1 MDIESGVLPIPLRGL
16 LGDLNPAECKLHC
29 AVWNGKEHPID
40 VLARSWEEWVQWSR
54 WRGARDDFNRR
65 YIFAMARE
73 KKTTDSWLFGGVFE
87 VLGRK
92 PIAHTHSYDLEL
104 RDDIMAPYIKRLV
117 VRFPLPARITRLN
130 LETYLEQ
137 MSVGSVLEQPYAGE
151 AFPGHDRIDH
161 SFQELQVV
169 ISQNRPDWRIAL
181 EHMKGVYVIH
191 DQVTGAPYVGA
202 AYGDEGIWQRLCR
215 YTKTL
220 HGDNVAL
227 RALVQDKGTDYALQN
242 LRFALLEFWSNRT
255 KDQDVIDRETYWKQ
269 VLMSRTFGNNR
280 N

>member
-1 MDIESGVLPIPLRGL
+1 MSGEPGALPIPLRGL

-73 KKTTDSWLFGGVFE
+73 KKATESWLFGGVFE

-92 PIAHTHSYDLEL
+92 TTAHTHSYDLAL
-104 RDDIMAPYIKRLV
+104 REDIMAPYIKRLV
-117 VRFPLPARITRLN
+117 VRFGLPARITRLN
-130 LETYLEQ
+130 LETYLER

-161 SFQELQVV
+161 SLQELRVV
-169 ISQNRPDWRIAL
+169 VSQNRPDWRIAL

-202 AYGDEGIWQRLCR
+202 AYGGEGIWQRLRR
-215 YTKTL
+215 YTETL

-227 RALVQDKGTDYALQN
+227 RALVADKGTDYAIQN

-255 KDQDVIDRETYWKQ
+255 EDQDVTDRETYWKR